1 MLRADQRDR
10 SGVPGVIARCL
21 CNARNQ
27 PRIWLYQPPL
37 TPPRSAKG
45 PPPLAVIPM
54 LGLTR
59 RLRQANADCGTYDFS
74 LPSPILAFFQAFA
87 AHLLETVICEQYP
100 LDARDRMADRRP
112 LFSIREQI
120 GRPHTARRSD
130 CDRVGAGW
138 HRCSAKPVEQPL
150 L

>member
-1 MLRADQRDR
+1 MLRADQRER

-37 TPPRSAKG
+37 TTPGSAKG

-100 LDARDRMADRRP
+100 LDARDRMADRCP
-112 LFSIREQI
+112 LFSIRGQI
-120 GRPHTARRSD
+120 GRPHTHRAVD
-130 CDRVGAGW
+130 LNLAVAGW
-138 HRCSAKPVEQPL
+138 HRRSAESVG
-150 L
+150 